1 MTFSL
6 TVARERVVPEGFC
19 ILDSCMYATNNT
31 HFKEKKISFE
41 SACARRF
48 AWTSFLQAP
57 RNVAVAFA
65 LASRS
70 CESRASRRRCT
81 RARSGGVHAV
91 AMRRE
96 TQRLLGAARAMRKA
110 ALHGLPRATRERLA
124 PHPPGVRTK
133 ASRPT
138 GSNAGATI
146 STSRA
151 KPGMAA
157 QLGLPAIPVEREY
170 LQSWKTLRAAWERC
184 RFVAE
189 IPEALD
195 TDAIGRV
202 CEFRVQGE
210 RVAHPPGRSPEREYF
225 GVGEEAVTVSSG
237 SSPGNGAGAS
247 ATNAAAGET
256 DRSPTIWRWFAEADK
271 RGGAARAGGG
281 NEPALDVWI
290 AAAAVKPPERARS
303 LAFGTPPGVPPPGGT
318 RTCCTR
324 CATRAG
330 RRST

>member
-1 MTFSL
+1 
-6 TVARERVVPEGFC
+6 
-19 ILDSCMYATNNT
+19 
-31 HFKEKKISFE
+31 
-41 SACARRF
+41 
-48 AWTSFLQAP
+48 
-57 RNVAVAFA
+57 
-65 LASRS
+65 
-70 CESRASRRRCT
+70 
-81 RARSGGVHAV
+81 
-91 AMRRE
+91 MRRE

-210 RVAHPPGRSPEREYF
+210 RVAHPRQLSEVRQRVEQFVVVRVIDKARNRERVLWMKDVRVRRVIDDDGLRQVSPQT
-225 GVGEEAVTVSSG
+225 G
-237 SSPGNGAGAS
+237 
-247 ATNAAAGET
+247 
-256 DRSPTIWRWFAEADK
+256 
-271 RGGAARAGGG
+271 
-281 NEPALDVWI
+281 
-290 AAAAVKPPERARS
+290 
-303 LAFGTPPGVPPPGGT
+303 
-318 RTCCTR
+318 
-324 CATRAG
+324 
-330 RRST
+330 